1 MEGEIKN
8 GYYHPTISELR
19 EINKDSFDHFL
30 ATLEFEDNKFDTS
43 IDSLISSK
51 EKGIKTL
58 NEKLK
63 KFPRQEFLYQNFN
76 TETFNFGTESSRLEI
91 ESEIWSIQE
100 ELKSL
105 AEMKIVYAFKSIEVN
120 IKKFIADSFKI
131 KNKRDFFN
139 WKTVEAF
146 LNSKKINLQ
155 KVKGYKEIYQLKQ
168 LNNSIKHTKKL
179 EEKTLKLIFDKEEY
193 ENIPTHPLILE
204 KEITYKH
211 LLGFY
216 NKVKPFIKIF
226 FTDLCDT
233 IYEELYV
240 FNKDKIEEIAE
251 NLALRMEKE
260 NALELIDKIRQH
272 Y

>member
-1 MEGEIKN
+1 MKKEYNYNI
-8 GYYHPTISELR
+8 TSDLR
-19 EINKDSFDHFL
+19 EINKDFFDHFL
-30 ATLEFEDNKFDTS
+30 ATLEFEDNKFDSS
-43 IDSLISSK
+43 IDSLIYSK
-51 EKGIKTL
+51 EKSIKIL
-58 NEKLK
+58 NKKLRK
-63 KFPRQEFLYQNFN
+63 HLQQNHQLENFD
-76 TETFNFGTESSRLEI
+76 TETFNFELESFKSENQTVIWYI
-91 ESEIWSIQE
+91 EE
-100 ELKSL
+100 ELKAL
-105 AEMKIVYAFKSIEVN
+105 AEMKIVYAFKSIEIN
-120 IKKFIADSFKI
+120 IKKLIADSFKI

-139 WKTVEAF
+139 WRTVETF
-146 LNSKKINLQ
+146 LNSKKINLK
-155 KVKGYKEIYQLKQ
+155 KVKGHKEIYQLKQ

-179 EEKTLKLIFDKEEY
+179 EEKTLKLIFDEEEY
-193 ENIPTHPLILE
+193 ENIPTHPFILE

-216 NKVKPFIKIF
+216 NKIKPFIKIF

-240 FNKDKIEEIAE
+240 FNKNKIEDIAE